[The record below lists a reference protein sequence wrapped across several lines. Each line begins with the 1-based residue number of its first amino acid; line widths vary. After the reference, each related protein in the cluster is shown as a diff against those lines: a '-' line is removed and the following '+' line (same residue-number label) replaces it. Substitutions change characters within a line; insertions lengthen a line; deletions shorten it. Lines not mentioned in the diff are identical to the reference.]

1 MRAGT
6 VAVGVVAVALAG
18 AACSAFETREPS
30 PYRPPGVTSE
40 VPVLGAGRTLYER
53 DCAWCHGSAGQG
65 TTFGPDLNGPLDGG
79 AYTHFMLE
87 TGRMPLADPDEDAV
101 RRQPRYDETEI
112 LAIVAHVETFGG
124 TGPSVPIPNPST
136 GDLAE
141 GADLYL
147 DDCAACHSSTGVG
160 GALTSG
166 QAVPDLRHASAVVTA
181 E

>member
-53 DCAWCHGSAGQG
+53 DRAWCHGSAGQG

-79 AYTHFMLE
+79 AYTHFMVA
-87 TGRMPLADPDEDAV
+87 TGRMPLEAPNERAV
-101 RRQPRYDETEI
+101 PAPSRYEAAQID
-112 LAIVAHVETFGG
+112 AIVAHVETFGG
-124 TGPSVPIPNPST
+124 TG
-136 GDLAE
+136 
-141 GADLYL
+141 
-147 DDCAACHSSTGVG
+147 
-160 GALTSG
+160 
-166 QAVPDLRHASAVVTA
+166 
-181 E
+181 